1 MSAWRR
7 TAIEKL
13 PNYRKL
19 IEQSANISEFWGEI
33 TAEFAKAHRDPIDE
47 AIIGKV
53 YEFAWWVVGESDIA
67 DTALVWFFE
76 DLPTD
81 RRVRELLPRFMSRD
95 QFLGMIEIFKYP
107 LSAEDHAEFVRDF
120 LKQRAIFE
128 RFGDNGYATR

>member
-19 IEQSANISEFWGEI
+19 
-33 TAEFAKAHRDPIDE
+33 IDE

-67 DTALVWFFE
+67 DTALVWFFRGFTE
-76 DLPTD
+76 D

-95 QFLGMIEIFKYP
+95 QFLGMIEIFKYY
-107 LSAEDHAEFVRDF
+107 LSVEDHAQFVRDC
-120 LKQRAIFE
+120 LKRRAIFE